1 MKRVGIDI
9 GYSSTKIAFDG
20 KLFKLPTAI
29 SFAVDLGLN
38 YGEDEIYYFE
48 GDKYRVGEV
57 AVDESFTTT
66 EYKFLFKFSP
76 LIIYHVL
83 VKLGLIQNGV
93 LQSGVQVEVR
103 TGLALT
109 DWSNKEEFIDRIK
122 TISVNDFNVNITP
135 VLIPQ
140 GAGVYYDYVD
150 TNKVTPSSAS
160 VIDLGYNTINFLHFQ
175 NGAPI
180 RAKCKSFPNHGVVS
194 IIRPLTNWLESTYS
208 MKFTEQESIK
218 ILLDGKFMFNGEE
231 QEAVTTM
238 VHELKRN
245 FVQKLFNSILV
256 SEKKLLGL
264 SEKVIIA
271 GGGTYFLKDVNF
283 PKNTVLTPE
292 PHEFSNVRGYI
303 L

>member
-1 MKRVGIDI
+1 MARLGIDI
-9 GYSSTKIAFDG
+9 GYSSTKIAFGD

-38 YGEDEIYYFE
+38 YGEDEIYEFE

-57 AVDESFTTT
+57 AIDESFTTT
-66 EYKFLFKFSP
+66 EYKFLYKFSP

-83 VKLGLIQNGV
+83 NKLNLIQNG
-93 LQSGVQVEVR
+93 QVTQPIEIR

-109 DWSNKEEFIDRIK
+109 DWANKEAFIERIQN
-122 TISVNDFNVNITP
+122 IVVNGSQIQVTP

-140 GAGVYYDYVD
+140 GAGVYYDYINQ
-150 TNKVTPSSAS
+150 TGMTPTSAS
-160 VIDLGYNTINFLHFQ
+160 VIDIGYNTINFLHFQ

-194 IIRPLTNWLESTYS
+194 IIRPLTNWLESRYS

-218 ILLDGKFMFNGEE
+218 ILLDGKFVFNGEE
-231 QEAVTTM
+231 QEEVTNM
-238 VHELKRN
+238 VLDLKRN

-264 SEKVIIA
+264 SEKVILA
-271 GGGTYFLKDVNF
+271 GGGSYFLKDVEF
-283 PKNTVLTPE
+283 PKNTVLAGE
-292 PHEFSNVRGYI
+292 PYEFSNVRGYV

>member
-1 MKRVGIDI
+1 MTRLGIDI
-9 GYSSTKIAFDG
+9 GYSSTKIAFGD

-38 YGEDEIYYFE
+38 YGEDEIYEFE

-66 EYKFLFKFSP
+66 EYKFLYKFSP

-83 VKLGLIQNGV
+83 NKLNLIQNG
-93 LQSGVQVEVR
+93 QVTQPIEIR

-109 DWSNKEEFIDRIK
+109 DWANKEAFIERIQN
-122 TISVNDFNVNITP
+122 IVVNGSQIQVTP

-140 GAGVYYDYVD
+140 GAGVYYDYINQ
-150 TNKVTPSSAS
+150 TGMTPTSAS
-160 VIDLGYNTINFLHFQ
+160 VIDIGYNTINFLHFQ

-194 IIRPLTNWLESTYS
+194 IIRPLTNWLESRYS

-231 QEAVTTM
+231 QEEVTNM
-238 VHELKRN
+238 VLDLKRN

-264 SEKVIIA
+264 SEKVILA
-271 GGGTYFLKDVNF
+271 GGGSYFLKDVEF
-283 PKNTVLTPE
+283 PKNTVLAGE
-292 PHEFSNVRGYI
+292 PYEFSNVRGYI